1 MKNIETTVSIYIL
14 MIMLLSFLLISQL
27 EQMFAQFILSHI
39 GKGLAN
45 IATIKEM
52 LTIPKAIIAKI
63 LTFLYFTASF
73 IDEAPPS
80 LFA

>member
-52 LTIPKAIIAKI
+52 LTIPKPMIAKI
-63 LTFLYFTASF
+63 LIFLYFTPSF